1 MRKSF
6 YFIFFYKHTGVS
18 VNKTGASFPP
28 TALNNE
34 RCEQTK
40 IREKNVFI
48 SSHWVLIPSLVQKRE
63 ALACYNF
70 YFGSKN
76 QVQKRHFFEIERFR
90 TEIRTSLD
98 RGHTFFVN
106 SHPSP
111 PTQSMLKRALGTCE
125 GGRKGEMWG
134 VSVGEITLERRKFVF
149 GERLN

>member
-1 MRKSF
+1 MKKYQRGIFMRKSF

-48 SSHWVLIPSLVQKRE
+48 SSHWVFIPSLVQKRE

-70 YFGSKN
+70 YFGSKTRYKRDIFLKSNVFELRSVLPLIEDTPFSSIATPHPQPN
-76 QVQKRHFFEIERFR
+76 QCWNG
-90 TEIRTSLD
+90 LW
-98 RGHTFFVN
+98 
-106 SHPSP
+106 
-111 PTQSMLKRALGTCE
+111 
-125 GGRKGEMWG
+125 GRVKG
-134 VSVGEITLERRKFVF
+134 
-149 GERLN
+149 GERVKCEVCR